1 MLSLT
6 LLMPWSVKLVSVMN
20 VGMAVSPSVKNLSR
34 A

>member
-1 MLSLT
+1 
-6 LLMPWSVKLVSVMN
+6 MPWSVKLVSVMN